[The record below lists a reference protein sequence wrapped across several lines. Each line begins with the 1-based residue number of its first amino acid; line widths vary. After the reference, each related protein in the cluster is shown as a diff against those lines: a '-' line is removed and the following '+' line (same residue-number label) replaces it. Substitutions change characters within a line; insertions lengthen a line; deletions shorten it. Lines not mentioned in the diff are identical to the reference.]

1 MLRGVDAEW
10 FPDVALRRLTLAA
23 AWCWIAASSA
33 PLAAADARL
42 PDFLNITQLDAAAA
56 REIVSQQAAKPS
68 LAKAAPWSHAWQDAV
83 LLRAGATR
91 EELAR
96 LRLDLEAA
104 CGRERRGMDVREFLS
119 LTRQPEWRRMAN
131 RVADCLHLPAVT
143 RLTPEVA
150 AQLAHHRGAIALAGL
165 TEIDGATS
173 AAIAAAPGPLDLG
186 GLTSLSPEVA
196 AALAA
201 HAGPLHLGGLESLTP
216 DAARELAAYRGAWL
230 DVSGLTSLSV
240 EAARAL
246 ANCTGRWNGRLPSL
260 RTLSA
265 EAAGELARSRMPLD
279 LRGLRALTS
288 DAAEALAR
296 EAVALNLDGLAT
308 LEPGVAGK
316 LAEFQGPLSV
326 AGLADIGPA
335 VAESLVR
342 CRDWNGWLP
351 RVKALSPPIAEILAT
366 RRGNLTLSGLAM
378 ISEESARAIAAR
390 PGGGLWLDGLEAL
403 PPEVARAIGDR
414 SRGDFLSIR
423 LPPNPEPASVAAV
436 VRRVGAVTVCGLD
449 RLTPD
454 VAAALTDHHH
464 KIMFADLER
473 LEPEAAAALAPK
485 YGTIYLPALR
495 TIDLP
500 TAQALARGR
509 SMAHL
514 YGLVSADA
522 DVVDFLAARQGD
534 IRFNLAVVDSLSI
547 ERAVWFA
554 GWGGDVELPRVET
567 LDGPDATA
575 IAEAIVAK
583 SGPFGLPCLRRIA
596 KPALE
601 VLRQKSD
608 IRLPPSEWL
617 EVVAGGAP

>member
-1 MLRGVDAEW
+1 MFRPLQGPAPVTHFFPEAMQLIRRHLFRPSACLTFVLRHGHVACPHPSRPEKRERSGAGTRPGGVAG
-10 FPDVALRRLTLAA
+10 RRLMLAA
-23 AWCWIAASSA
+23 AACWTAAISA

-42 PDFLNITQLDAAAA
+42 PDFLTITQLDAAAV

-68 LAKAAPWSHAWQDAV
+68 LATAAPWSHAWQDAV

-150 AQLAHHRGAIALAGL
+150 AQLARHRGAIALAGL

-216 DAARELAAYRGAWL
+216 EAARELAAYRGAWL
-230 DVSGLTSLSV
+230 DVSGLTSLSA

-265 EAAGELARSRMPLD
+265 EAADELARSRMPLD
-279 LRGLRALTS
+279 LRGLRALTP

-296 EAVALNLDGLAT
+296 EAVAFNLDGLTT

-326 AGLADIGPA
+326 AGLADISPA

-342 CRDWNGWLP
+342 CRTWDGRLP
-351 RVKALSPPIAEILAT
+351 QLESLSPAVAGILAT
-366 RRGNLTLSGLAM
+366 RRGNLTLSGLAA
-378 ISEESARAIAAR
+378 IAEESARAIAAR

-403 PPEVARAIGDR
+403 PPEVARAIRSPVPAADR
-414 SRGDFLSIR
+414 QARPGR
-423 LPPNPEPASVAAV
+423 AATKA
-436 VRRVGAVTVCGLD
+436 RH
-449 RLTPD
+449 P
-454 VAAALTDHHH
+454 AAATR
-464 KIMFADLER
+464 M
-473 LEPEAAAALAPK
+473 
-485 YGTIYLPALR
+485 
-495 TIDLP
+495 
-500 TAQALARGR
+500 
-509 SMAHL
+509 
-514 YGLVSADA
+514 
-522 DVVDFLAARQGD
+522 
-534 IRFNLAVVDSLSI
+534 
-547 ERAVWFA
+547 
-554 GWGGDVELPRVET
+554 
-567 LDGPDATA
+567 
-575 IAEAIVAK
+575 
-583 SGPFGLPCLRRIA
+583 
-596 KPALE
+596 
-601 VLRQKSD
+601 
-608 IRLPPSEWL
+608 
-617 EVVAGGAP
+617 AGGGAWRLALTAGRMIAATKPGP